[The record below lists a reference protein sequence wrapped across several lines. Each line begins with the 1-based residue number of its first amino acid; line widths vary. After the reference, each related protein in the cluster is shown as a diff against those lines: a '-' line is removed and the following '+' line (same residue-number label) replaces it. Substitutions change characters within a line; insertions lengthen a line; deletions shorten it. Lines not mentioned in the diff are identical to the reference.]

1 MYYNRKKY
9 ILKNVIIITF
19 ILLVA
24 IIATHAIYDKFTKER
39 ETDYSSESLDI
50 VFHDVAGANVD
61 ITKPTLVNDAIG
73 LSSKAY
79 TLTIKNNLTEPV
91 KYKLKLVDN
100 AEKIILDDC
109 AELQIPKEL
118 IRVSVKEDSSKN
130 NIYTLSELID
140 NNLDLGEIDALAEKN
155 YSIRIW
161 LTNTSEVNISKNL
174 HYHGIIQVIENETDY
189 LKHQKFL

>member
-109 AELQIPKEL
+109 AELQITKEL

-174 HYHGIIQVIENETDY
+174 HYHGIIQVIENETD
-189 LKHQKFL
+189 LAVR

>member
-50 VFHDVAGANVD
+50 VFHDVAGANID

-91 KYKLKLVDN
+91 KYQLKLVDN

-161 LTNTSEVNISKNL
+161 VTNTSEVNISKNL
-174 HYHGIIQVIENETDY
+174 HYHGIIQVIENETD
-189 LKHQKFL
+189 LAVR

>member
-50 VFHDVAGANVD
+50 VFHDVAGANID

-118 IRVSVKEDSSKN
+118 IRVSVKEDSSRN

-161 LTNTSEVNISKNL
+161 LTNTSDVHISKNL
-174 HYHGIIQVIENETDY
+174 HYHGIIQVIENDTD
-189 LKHQKFL
+189 LAVR

>member
-24 IIATHAIYDKFTKER
+24 IIATHNIYYKFTKER
-39 ETDYSSESLDI
+39 DIDYSSESLDI
-50 VFHDVAGANVD
+50 VFHDVDGAEID

-91 KYKLKLVDN
+91 DYQLKLVDN
-100 AEKIILDDC
+100 ADKIISDDC
-109 AELQIPKEL
+109 ATLQIPKEL
-118 IRVSVKEDSSKN
+118 IRVAVKEDSSKN
-130 NIYTLSELID
+130 NIYTLGELTNGI
-140 NNLDLGEIDALAEKN
+140 LDLGEIAALAEKN
-155 YSIRIW
+155 YSISIW
-161 LTNTSEVNISKNL
+161 VTNATDLNVSKSL
-174 HYHGIIQVIENETDY
+174 HYHGTIQVVEKGTD
-189 LKHQKFL
+189 LAVR

>member
-24 IIATHAIYDKFTKER
+24 ITATHAIYDKFTKER

-174 HYHGIIQVIENETDY
+174 HYHGIIQVIENETD
-189 LKHQKFL
+189 LAVR

>member
-118 IRVSVKEDSSKN
+118 IRVSVKDDSSKN
-130 NIYTLSELID
+130 NSYILSELFD

-174 HYHGIIQVIENETDY
+174 HYHGIIQVIENETD
-189 LKHQKFL
+189 LAVR

>member
-9 ILKNVIIITF
+9 ILKNVIIIAF

-50 VFHDVAGANVD
+50 VFHDVAGANID

-91 KYKLKLVDN
+91 KYQLKLVDN

-161 LTNTSEVNISKNL
+161 VTNTSEVNISKNL
-174 HYHGIIQVIENETDY
+174 HYHGIIQVIENETD
-189 LKHQKFL
+189 LAVR

>member
-91 KYKLKLVDN
+91 KYQLKLVDN
-100 AEKIILDDC
+100 TERIILDDC

-140 NNLDLGEIDALAEKN
+140 NNLDLGEIYALAEKN

-161 LTNTSEVNISKNL
+161 VTNTSEVNISKNL
-174 HYHGIIQVIENETDY
+174 HYHGIIQVIENETD
-189 LKHQKFL
+189 LAVR

>member
-50 VFHDVAGANVD
+50 VFHDVAGANID

-91 KYKLKLVDN
+91 KYQLKLVDN

-161 LTNTSEVNISKNL
+161 VTNTSEFNISKNL
-174 HYHGIIQVIENETDY
+174 HYHGIIQVIENETD
-189 LKHQKFL
+189 LAVR

>member
-50 VFHDVAGANVD
+50 VFHDVAGANID

-91 KYKLKLVDN
+91 KYQLKLVDN

-130 NIYTLSELID
+130 NIYTLSELIY

-161 LTNTSEVNISKNL
+161 VTNTSEVNISKNL
-174 HYHGIIQVIENETDY
+174 HYHGIIQVIENETD
-189 LKHQKFL
+189 LAVR

>member
-24 IIATHAIYDKFTKER
+24 IIATHNIYYKFAKER
-39 ETDYSSESLDI
+39 DVDYSSESLDI

-91 KYKLKLVDN
+91 KYQLKLVDN
-100 AEKIILDDC
+100 TERIILDDC
-109 AELQIPKEL
+109 AELQIPKEI

-130 NIYTLSELID
+130 NIYTLNELID
-140 NNLDLGEIDALAEKN
+140 NDLDLGEIDALAEKN

-161 LTNTSEVNISKNL
+161 VTNTSEANISKNL
-174 HYHGIIQVIENETDY
+174 HYHGIIQVIENETD
-189 LKHQKFL
+189 LAVR

>member
-24 IIATHAIYDKFTKER
+24 ILATHAIYDKFTKER

-174 HYHGIIQVIENETDY
+174 HYHGIIQVIENETD
-189 LKHQKFL
+189 LAVR

>member
-174 HYHGIIQVIENETDY
+174 HYHGIIQVIENETE
-189 LKHQKFL
+189 LAVR

>member
-24 IIATHAIYDKFTKER
+24 IVATHNIYYKFAKER
-39 ETDYSSESLDI
+39 DVDYSSESLDI

-91 KYKLKLVDN
+91 KYQLKLVDN
-100 AEKIILDDC
+100 TERIILDDC
-109 AELQIPKEL
+109 AELQIPKEI

-140 NNLDLGEIDALAEKN
+140 NDLDLGEIDALAEKN

-161 LTNTSEVNISKNL
+161 VTNTSEANISKNL
-174 HYHGIIQVIENETDY
+174 HYHGIIQVIENETD
-189 LKHQKFL
+189 LAVR

>member
-50 VFHDVAGANVD
+50 VFHDVAGANID

-91 KYKLKLVDN
+91 KYQLKLVDN
-100 AEKIILDDC
+100 TEKIILDDC
-109 AELQIPKEL
+109 AELQIPKEI

-161 LTNTSEVNISKNL
+161 VTNTSEANISKNL
-174 HYHGIIQVIENETDY
+174 HYHGIIQVIENETD
-189 LKHQKFL
+189 LAVR

>member
-50 VFHDVAGANVD
+50 VFHDVAGANID

-91 KYKLKLVDN
+91 KYQLKLVDN

-109 AELQIPKEL
+109 AELQIPKEI

-161 LTNTSEVNISKNL
+161 VTNTSEVNISKNL
-174 HYHGIIQVIENETDY
+174 HYHGIIQVIENETD
-189 LKHQKFL
+189 LAVR

>member
-24 IIATHAIYDKFTKER
+24 IIATHNIYYKFTKER
-39 ETDYSSESLDI
+39 DVDYSSESLDI

-91 KYKLKLVDN
+91 KYQLKLVDN
-100 AEKIILDDC
+100 TERIILDDC
-109 AELQIPKEL
+109 AELQIPKEI

-140 NNLDLGEIDALAEKN
+140 NDLDLGEIDALAEKN

-161 LTNTSEVNISKNL
+161 VTNTSEANISKNL
-174 HYHGIIQVIENETDY
+174 HYHGIIQVIENETD
-189 LKHQKFL
+189 LAVR

>member
-174 HYHGIIQVIENETDY
+174 HYHGIIQVIENETD
-189 LKHQKFL
+189 LAVR

>member
-161 LTNTSEVNISKNL
+161 LTNTSEVNISKSL
-174 HYHGIIQVIENETDY
+174 HYHGIIQVIENETD
-189 LKHQKFL
+189 LAVR

>member
-24 IIATHAIYDKFTKER
+24 IVATHNIYYKFTKER
-39 ETDYSSESLDI
+39 DVDYSSESLDI
-50 VFHDVAGANVD
+50 VFHDVAGANID

-91 KYKLKLVDN
+91 KYQLKLVDN
-100 AEKIILDDC
+100 TERIILDDC
-109 AELQIPKEL
+109 AELQIPKEI

-140 NNLDLGEIDALAEKN
+140 NDLDLGEIDALAEKN

-161 LTNTSEVNISKNL
+161 VTNTSEANISKNL
-174 HYHGIIQVIENETDY
+174 HYHGIIQVIENETD
-189 LKHQKFL
+189 LAVR

>member
-140 NNLDLGEIDALAEKN
+140 NNLDLGEIAALAEKN

-174 HYHGIIQVIENETDY
+174 HYHGIIQVIENETD
-189 LKHQKFL
+189 LAVR

>member
-24 IIATHAIYDKFTKER
+24 IIATHNIYYKFTKER
-39 ETDYSSESLDI
+39 DVDYSSESLDI

-91 KYKLKLVDN
+91 KYQLKLVDN

-109 AELQIPKEL
+109 AELQIPKEI

-140 NNLDLGEIDALAEKN
+140 NDLDLGEIDALAEKN

-161 LTNTSEVNISKNL
+161 VTNTSEANISKNL
-174 HYHGIIQVIENETDY
+174 HYHGIIQVIENETD
-189 LKHQKFL
+189 LAVR

>member
-50 VFHDVAGANVD
+50 VFHDVAGANID

-91 KYKLKLVDN
+91 KYQLKLVDN

-109 AELQIPKEL
+109 AELQIPKEI

-140 NNLDLGEIDALAEKN
+140 NKLDLGEIDALAEKN

-161 LTNTSEVNISKNL
+161 VTNTSEVNISKNL
-174 HYHGIIQVIENETDY
+174 HYHGIIQAIENETD
-189 LKHQKFL
+189 LAVR

>member
-24 IIATHAIYDKFTKER
+24 IIATHNIYYKFAKER
-39 ETDYSSESLDI
+39 DVDYSSESLDI

-91 KYKLKLVDN
+91 KYQLKLVDN
-100 AEKIILDDC
+100 TERIILDDC
-109 AELQIPKEL
+109 AELQIPKEI

-140 NNLDLGEIDALAEKN
+140 NDLDLGEIDALAEKN

-161 LTNTSEVNISKNL
+161 VTNTSEANISKNL
-174 HYHGIIQVIENETDY
+174 HYHGIIQVIENETD
-189 LKHQKFL
+189 LAVR

>member
-174 HYHGIIQVIENETDY
+174 HYHGIIQVIENETDVAVR
-189 LKHQKFL
+189 

>member
-24 IIATHAIYDKFTKER
+24 TVATHNIYYKFTKER
-39 ETDYSSESLDI
+39 DVDYSSESLDI
-50 VFHDVAGANVD
+50 VFHDVDGAEID

-91 KYKLKLVDN
+91 DYQLKLVDN
-100 AEKIILDDC
+100 ADKIISDDC
-109 AELQIPKEL
+109 ATLQIPKEL
-118 IRVSVKEDSSKN
+118 IRVAVKEDSSKN
-130 NIYTLSELID
+130 NIYTLGELTNGI
-140 NNLDLGEIDALAEKN
+140 LDLGEIDALAEKN

-161 LTNTSEVNISKNL
+161 VTNATDLNVSKSL
-174 HYHGIIQVIENETDY
+174 HYHGTIQVVEKGTD
-189 LKHQKFL
+189 LAVR

>member
-24 IIATHAIYDKFTKER
+24 IIATHNIYYKFTKER
-39 ETDYSSESLDI
+39 DIDYSSESLDI
-50 VFHDVAGANVD
+50 VFHDVDGAEID

-91 KYKLKLVDN
+91 DYQLKLVDN
-100 AEKIILDDC
+100 ADKIISDDC
-109 AELQIPKEL
+109 ATLQIPKEL
-118 IRVSVKEDSSKN
+118 IRVAVKEDSSKN
-130 NIYTLSELID
+130 NIYTLGELTNGI
-140 NNLDLGEIDALAEKN
+140 LDLGEIAALAEKN

-161 LTNTSEVNISKNL
+161 VTNATDLNVSKSL
-174 HYHGIIQVIENETDY
+174 HYHGTIQVVE
-189 LKHQKFL
+189 K

>member
-9 ILKNVIIITF
+9 ILKNVIMITF

-24 IIATHAIYDKFTKER
+24 IIATHNIYYKFAKER
-39 ETDYSSESLDI
+39 DVDYSSESLDI

-91 KYKLKLVDN
+91 KYQLKLVDN
-100 AEKIILDDC
+100 TERIILDDC
-109 AELQIPKEL
+109 AELQIPKEI

-140 NNLDLGEIDALAEKN
+140 NDLDLGEIDALAEKN

-161 LTNTSEVNISKNL
+161 VTNTSEANISKNL
-174 HYHGIIQVIENETDY
+174 HYHGIIQVIENETD
-189 LKHQKFL
+189 LAVR

>member
-1 MYYNRKKY
+1 MYYNLKKY

-174 HYHGIIQVIENETDY
+174 HYHGIIQVIENETD
-189 LKHQKFL
+189 LAVR

>member
-50 VFHDVAGANVD
+50 VFHDVAGANID

-91 KYKLKLVDN
+91 KYQLKLVDN

-161 LTNTSEVNISKNL
+161 VTNTSEANISKNL
-174 HYHGIIQVIENETDY
+174 HYHGIIQVVENETD
-189 LKHQKFL
+189 LAVR

>member
-24 IIATHAIYDKFTKER
+24 IIATHNIYYKFTKER
-39 ETDYSSESLDI
+39 DVDYSSESLDI

-91 KYKLKLVDN
+91 KYQLKLVDN

-109 AELQIPKEL
+109 AELQIPKEI

-140 NNLDLGEIDALAEKN
+140 NDLDLGEIDALAEKN

-161 LTNTSEVNISKNL
+161 VTNTSEANISKNL
-174 HYHGIIQVIENETDY
+174 HYHGIIQVIENEAD
-189 LKHQKFL
+189 LAVR

>member
-130 NIYTLSELID
+130 SIYTLSELID

-174 HYHGIIQVIENETDY
+174 HYHGIIQVIENETD
-189 LKHQKFL
+189 LAVR

>member
-50 VFHDVAGANVD
+50 VFHDVAGAKID

-91 KYKLKLVDN
+91 KYQLKLVDN

-161 LTNTSEVNISKNL
+161 VTNTSEVNISKNL
-174 HYHGIIQVIENETDY
+174 HYHGIIQVIEKETD
-189 LKHQKFL
+189 LAVR

>member
-24 IIATHAIYDKFTKER
+24 IIATHNIYYKFAKER
-39 ETDYSSESLDI
+39 DVDYSSESLDI

-91 KYKLKLVDN
+91 KYQLKLVDN

-109 AELQIPKEL
+109 AELQIPKEI

-140 NNLDLGEIDALAEKN
+140 NDLDLGEIDALAEKN

-161 LTNTSEVNISKNL
+161 VTNTSEANISKNL
-174 HYHGIIQVIENETDY
+174 HYHGIIQVIENEAD
-189 LKHQKFL
+189 LAVR

>member
-24 IIATHAIYDKFTKER
+24 IFATYTIYNKFTKER
-39 ETDYSSESLDI
+39 DTEYSSESLDI
-50 VFHDVAGANVD
+50 IFHDVAGAEID

-91 KYKLKLVDN
+91 NYQLKLVDN

-109 AELQIPKEL
+109 AGIQIPKEL
-118 IRVSVKEDSSKN
+118 IRVAIKEDSSKN
-130 NIYTLSELID
+130 SIYTLSELVN

-161 LTNTSEVNISKNL
+161 VTNTAEANISKNL
-174 HYHGIIQVIENETDY
+174 HYHGIIQVVEDETD
-189 LKHQKFL
+189 LAVR

>member
-24 IIATHAIYDKFTKER
+24 IIATHAIYEKFTKER

-174 HYHGIIQVIENETDY
+174 HYHGIIQVIENETD
-189 LKHQKFL
+189 LAVR

>member
-100 AEKIILDDC
+100 AKKIILDDC

-174 HYHGIIQVIENETDY
+174 HYHGIIQVIENETD
-189 LKHQKFL
+189 LAVR